1 MGKMSYI
8 HHLCETNN
16 KKELIEELGST
27 QMAEGF
33 LEAHKEMR
41 NKKHNKA
48 FAKLNEIVDN
58 SIKEHKKES
67 IGDRIGNTIKK
78 NIDKINSASVGI
90 RDNK

>member
-1 MGKMSYI
+1 MSKMSYI

-41 NKKHNKA
+41 NKANTVA
-48 FAKLNEIVDN
+48 FGKLNEIVDN
-58 SIKEHKKES
+58 SIKEHK
-67 IGDRIGNTIKK
+67 DKK
-78 NIDKINSASVGI
+78 
-90 RDNK
+90 

>member
-41 NKKHNKA
+41 NKKHN
-48 FAKLNEIVDN
+48 
-58 SIKEHKKES
+58 SI
-67 IGDRIGNTIKK
+67 ILLVARIL
-78 NIDKINSASVGI
+78 
-90 RDNK
+90 

>member
-1 MGKMSYI
+1 MSYI

-41 NKKHNKA
+41 NKADTVA
-48 FAKLNEIVDN
+48 FGKLNELVDN
-58 SIKEHKKES
+58 SLEEYGSECCNAKIIYHDICSSCREH
-67 IGDRIGNTIKK
+67 
-78 NIDKINSASVGI
+78 V
-90 RDNK
+90 

>member
-27 QMAEGF
+27 QMADGF

-41 NKKHNKA
+41 GARESVA
-48 FAKLNEIVDN
+48 FGKLNEIVDN
-58 SIKEHKKES
+58 SIDEYTSQCCDAKIIHHDICSSCKEH
-67 IGDRIGNTIKK
+67 
-78 NIDKINSASVGI
+78 V
-90 RDNK
+90 

>member
-1 MGKMSYI
+1 MELSRVGKMSYI

-41 NKKHNKA
+41 NKKYNKA
-48 FAKLNEIVDN
+48 FGKLNEIVDD
-58 SIKEHKKES
+58 SIKDYKEE
-67 IGDRIGNTIKK
+67 K
-78 NIDKINSASVGI
+78 
-90 RDNK
+90 

>member
-27 QMAEGF
+27 QMADGF

-41 NKKHNKA
+41 DKA
-48 FAKLNEIVDN
+48 NTVAFGKLNELVDD
-58 SIKEHKKES
+58 SLDEYTSQCCSAKIIYHDICSSCREH
-67 IGDRIGNTIKK
+67 I
-78 NIDKINSASVGI
+78 
-90 RDNK
+90 

>member
-33 LEAHKEMR
+33 LEAHKELR
-41 NKKHNKA
+41 NKADTVA
-48 FAKLNEIVDN
+48 FGKLNELVDN
-58 SIKEHKKES
+58 SLDEYESKCCNAKIIYHDICSSCKEH
-67 IGDRIGNTIKK
+67 
-78 NIDKINSASVGI
+78 V
-90 RDNK
+90 

>member
-1 MGKMSYI
+1 MSYI

-41 NKKHNKA
+41 NKAHTVA
-48 FAKLNEIVDN
+48 FGKLNELVDN
-58 SIKEHKKES
+58 SLDEYESKCCNAKIIYHDICSSCKEH
-67 IGDRIGNTIKK
+67 
-78 NIDKINSASVGI
+78 V
-90 RDNK
+90 